1 MFRTWI
7 AAFAVLLAGSAAAQD
22 LSAEAEDAQRV
33 IQELR
38 GVMME
43 HLQQAMADV
52 GPAGATDICRHLAPE
67 IAAELTE
74 RTGWEIRR
82 PGLRVRNPDNRPTD
96 EEQGILLSYA
106 ARVAAGQSMS
116 QMETTRIIE
125 RDGEPYV
132 QYMRAIPTMEPC
144 LACHGD
150 TLAPDV
156 AAAIR
161 QTYPDDQ
168 AVGFATGDLRGA
180 FSLIRPYRPE
190 PAAAVDQPEP
200 TTGLSEE
207 SVTELPE
214 EVVLGISGRIG
225 NAAAGQTLYRDHCE
239 RCHAPARLA
248 THVYEPS
255 GELLRADVC
264 IFLETHGL
272 VDGERDCDIVAY
284 LKVLA
289 QRQAE

>member
-1 MFRTWI
+1 MVRVWI
-7 AAFAVLLAGSAAAQD
+7 AAFAILAAGSAAAQD
-22 LSAEAEDAQRV
+22 FRAEVEDARRV

-82 PGLRVRNPDNRPTD
+82 PAQRVRNPDNRPTD
-96 EEQGILLSYA
+96 EERGVLLSYA
-106 ARVAAGQSMS
+106 ARAGAGQDMS
-116 QMETTRIIE
+116 LMETTRIIE

-132 QYMRAIPTMEPC
+132 QYMRAIPTFEPC
-144 LACHGD
+144 LVCHGD

-161 QTYPDDQ
+161 QSYPDDR
-168 AVGFATGDLRGA
+168 AVGFAAGDLRGA

-190 PAAAVDQPEP
+190 RTRVVEPPAPPID
-200 TTGLSEE
+200 
-207 SVTELPE
+207 LPQ
-214 EVVLGISGRIG
+214 EVALGIAGRFG
-225 NAAAGQTLYRDHCE
+225 NAAAGQSVYRDRCE
-239 RCHAPARLA
+239 QCHAPSRLA
-248 THVYEPS
+248 AHVFEPS
-255 GELLRADVC
+255 GEPIKADLC
-264 IFLETHGL
+264 LFLETHGL
-272 VDGERDCDIVAY
+272 VDAARDCDIVAY

-289 QRQAE
+289 QHRAD